1 MWHKNKRKAIRNKFI
16 PILVVLI
23 SAASVAY
30 ASFATNLTVNGT
42 GTATGSWQ
50 VEIIS
55 ITPTGQVGA
64 TDSVAPSFTTTSA
77 TFNVNLGYP
86 GATSSYQVAIKNK
99 GNINAKLSTITDLT
113 TLNAA
118 APAYITYSI
127 AGVAV
132 NDALA
137 PNATA
142 TATVTVSWASS
153 ANTNPSGAS
162 KSATINFNYIQN

>member
-1 MWHKNKRKAIRNKFI
+1 MKNKFI
-16 PILVVLI
+16 PLAIVLV
-23 SAASVAY
+23 SFASVAY
-30 ASFATNLTVNGT
+30 ASFASTLTINGI
-42 GTATGSWQ
+42 GTATGNWD

-64 TDSVAPSFTTTSA
+64 TDHVSTPSFTTTSA
-77 TFNVNLGYP
+77 TFNVDLAYP

-118 APAYITYSI
+118 APTYITYSL

-142 TATVTVSWASS
+142 TATVTVVWASS

-162 KSATINFNYIQN
+162 KAATINFNYIQN

>member
-1 MWHKNKRKAIRNKFI
+1 MRNRFA
-16 PILVVLI
+16 PIAVVLI
-23 SAASVAY
+23 SLASVAY
-30 ASFATNLTVNGT
+30 AAFATNLTINGT
-42 GTATGSWQ
+42 GTATGNWQ

-64 TDSVAPSFTTTSA
+64 TDSPAPSFTATSA
-77 TFNVNLGYP
+77 TFSVNLGYP

-118 APAYITYSI
+118 APTYITYSI
-127 AGVAV
+127 TGVAV
-132 NDALA
+132 NDTLA

-142 TATVTVSWASS
+142 TATVTVTWASS
-153 ANTNPSGAS
+153 ASTNPSGAS
-162 KSATINFNYIQN
+162 KAATVNFNYIQN